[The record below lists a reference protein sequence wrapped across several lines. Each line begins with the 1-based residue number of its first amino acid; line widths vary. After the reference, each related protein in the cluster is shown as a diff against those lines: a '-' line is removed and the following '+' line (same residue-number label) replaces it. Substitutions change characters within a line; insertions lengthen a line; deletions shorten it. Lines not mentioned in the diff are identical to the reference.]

1 MNSFIWLDKITATSY
16 ICDEIW
22 LQKVKA
28 QAAAFIQVEL
38 QRAQSI
44 SVAVK
49 YVAQFWRET
58 YYRQLFP
65 LRFGCTQDQ
74 QGYFAAGQPFGA
86 DAEVTLSG
94 ERPLRQGFLDGSGWP
109 PIWPDSDR
117 GLNGWLMADRLLIEA
132 ALLNVLLQQS
142 QPDNGEIRH
151 AARLAALTYPLQPLL
166 ENTRWLDGQVQQ
178 ISALLATAS
187 KAEENILTRVTRVM
201 SVLTNKAD
209 LSIAQSEIG
218 LVLVAGQRIKQYVF
232 DTPGLNE
239 IRGGSTMLDNVTE
252 DLTDLVYQEIGP
264 EAIIR
269 AGGSTLLFLAPADD
283 SLELWPPRLRRAFF
297 AKTKIAFSAAACSRV
312 PIAALLNHDS
322 GTNNFN
328 MAVGQLFQAMS
339 DDRAEAR
346 LSRHVTYPFETRCTL
361 CQVRA
366 AYDWDP
372 DPEGN
377 QQPLCEVCQIKRKS
391 GRHER
396 RDKILDVLVDLKIT
410 DRDHPDVELKLLGV
424 QGTTRK
430 EWLADD
436 LGDLAHQQARRK
448 LIGVVYGDGNNFGTV
463 QRNMN
468 DLALNR
474 QWAAR
479 VENTTRAALA
489 LALGRATQKAAKA
502 YGWQPGGQPVLD
514 HLPFQV
520 LARGGDDLSLF
531 AWGPVAVHFANEF
544 VQLTDLELQVTQQ
557 DADEPRPD
565 LSYALGVLLTDEK
578 TPVRKSVA
586 FVEEE
591 LLKWA
596 KQAGKERKLTSGAIT
611 MLYAEKADKVPADLD
626 RYREEMYLL
635 GFGRQFQLCATLR
648 PYTAAELTALL
659 TVAEKVRAQGHLG
672 RLQRLIG
679 AFYGARHGAFAGML
693 HYAYQKGRFKD
704 GGWVAEVERA
714 LAEAMQVH
722 VPTTTSVL
730 LIDYSTAAPRTPF
743 GLAPFSPMDGGSPPI
758 VRFSPLWDLL
768 ELAKLLS

>member
-1 MNSFIWLDKITATSY
+1 MTETIWLDKITGTRYRCNAS
-16 ICDEIW
+16 W
-22 LQKVKA
+22 LHHVKA
-28 QAAAFIQVEL
+28 QVAALVQVEL
-38 QRAQSI
+38 QRAQSLPN
-44 SVAVK
+44 AVK
-49 YVAQFWRET
+49 YVAQFWRDT

-94 ERPLRQGFLDGSGWP
+94 AHPLRQGFLDGSGWP

-117 GLNGWLMADRLLIEA
+117 GPMGWLMADRLLIEA

-142 QPDNGEIRH
+142 QSDNGAIRH

-178 ISALLATAS
+178 ISALLANAS
-187 KAEENILTRVTRVM
+187 KAEENVLTRVTRVM

-209 LSIAQSEIG
+209 LSIAQSDIG

-252 DLTDLVYQEIGP
+252 ELTDLVCQEIGP
-264 EAIIR
+264 EAILR

-297 AKTKIAFSAAACSRV
+297 TKTKIAFSAAACSRV
-312 PIAALLNHDS
+312 PISALLNHDS
-322 GTNNFN
+322 DNNNFN

-366 AYDWDP
+366 AYTWDP

-377 QQPLCEVCQIKRKS
+377 QQPICEVCQLKRQT
-391 GRHER
+391 GRDER
-396 RDKILDVLVDLKIT
+396 RGKVRDLLVDLGIT
-410 DRDHPDVELKLLGV
+410 NYRERTIDLTMLGV
-424 QGTTRK
+424 ERITT
-430 EWLADD
+430 EHGLAQD
-436 LGDLAHQQARRK
+436 LETLAHQQARRK
-448 LIGVVYGDGNNFGTV
+448 LIGVVYGDGNNFGAV

-489 LALGRATQKAAKA
+489 LALGRATQKAAQA
-502 YGWQPGGQPVLD
+502 YGWQPGSQPVLD

-531 AWGPVAVHFANEF
+531 AWGPVAVYFANEF
-544 VQLTDLELQVTQQ
+544 VQLTDLELKVTEQ
-557 DADEPRPD
+557 DTAKPRPD

-596 KQAGKERKLTSGAIT
+596 KQAGKERKLTGGAIT

-635 GFGRQFQLCATLR
+635 GLGRQFQLCATLR

-659 TVAEKVRAQGHLG
+659 AVAEKVRAQGHLG
-672 RLQRLIG
+672 RLQRLIS
-679 AFYGARHGAFAGML
+679 AFYGARQGAFAGML
-693 HYAYQKGRFKD
+693 HYAYQKGRFRD
-704 GGWVAEVERA
+704 GGWVAEVERE
-714 LAEAMQVH
+714 LAEAMRVN
-722 VPTTTSVL
+722 VPTTASVL
-730 LIDYSTAAPRTPF
+730 LIDYNTPAPRTPF
-743 GLAPFSPMDGGSPPI
+743 GLAPSPPVDSRPVPI